1 MRQAT
6 KMENKEIDSDE
17 RPTDEKNAESADEE
31 TSHETNT
38 SELNLPQWSVV
49 SFEKSVAGNLT
60 YAEAI
65 EKLNELDAQKI
76 AGLCIITDEAAE
88 RLN

>member
-1 MRQAT
+1 MRHAT
-6 KMENKEIDSDE
+6 KMENEEIE
-17 RPTDEKNAESADEE
+17 PDEKAADEE
-31 TSHETNT
+31 KAQLTADETSPETNT

-60 YAEAI
+60 YSAAI
-65 EKLNELDAQKI
+65 EKLNQLAAQKI

-88 RLN
+88 RLK